1 METLKDENNV
11 CKRLKGL
18 FVVITLINSAST
30 AWHKRVCSYSFITSA
45 SSSLISICCAW
56 LKCEL
61 VCCGG
66 ISFFFFFFFTA
77 ETHSCKLCHD
87 SDGQV
92 SGVESSWAWK
102 EKLLRRWGRRGNEAA
117 FQQWFMKCLSFSLY
131 FWLVCSCSRQF
142 PTLGELDPLTMC
154 IERKPLVTI

>member
-1 METLKDENNV
+1 MGSNVLKISTDPASHNCNGNFKGWEQCLQKIERIICSNNINQF
-11 CKRLKGL
+11 CINSLTQTCMFLL
-18 FVVITLINSAST
+18 FHYFCLLLINFNLLCVTEMWASLL
-30 AWHKRVCSYSFITSA
+30 W
-45 SSSLISICCAW
+45 
-56 LKCEL
+56 
-61 VCCGG
+61 GN
-66 ISFFFFFFFTA
+66 FFFLFLFFTA

-131 FWLVCSCSRQF
+131 FC
-142 PTLGELDPLTMC
+142 D
-154 IERKPLVTI
+154 